1 MIVFQVS
8 GSQETFH
15 QIFKR
20 VQKVAEGVLVH
31 PLQQGQQDPG
41 IEVGEKRKL
50 DKIPDKKNKIP
61 EKKNLAVGLNMC
73 SLVRRSSAKSRYV
86 PIKNAN
92 YKDPAKSPNKRIS
105 SFL

>member
-1 MIVFQVS
+1 MSSNIQLVLIVFQVS

-31 PLQQGQQDPG
+31 PLQQGQPDPG
-41 IEVGEKRKL
+41 IKVGEKRKL
-50 DKIPDKKNKIP
+50 DKIPDEKNKIP
-61 EKKNLAVGLNMC
+61 EINLAVGLNMC

-92 YKDPAKSPNKRIS
+92 
-105 SFL
+105 

>member
-1 MIVFQVS
+1 MIKYVQFYTVSIIVFQVS

-41 IEVGEKRKL
+41 IKVGEKSKL
-50 DKIPDKKNKIP
+50 NKIPDKKKKIP
-61 EKKNLAVGLNMC
+61 EKTLQWV
-73 SLVRRSSAKSRYV
+73 
-86 PIKNAN
+86 
-92 YKDPAKSPNKRIS
+92 
-105 SFL
+105 

>member
-41 IEVGEKRKL
+41 IKVGEKRKL
-50 DKIPDKKNKIP
+50 DKIPDKKKKIP
-61 EKKNLAVGLNMC
+61 KKKPCSGFEHVFLGEKKLGKVQ
-73 SLVRRSSAKSRYV
+73 VRPNKKCKLKRSSKKSH
-86 PIKNAN
+86 
-92 YKDPAKSPNKRIS
+92 
-105 SFL
+105 

>member
-41 IEVGEKRKL
+41 IKVDKKRKL
-50 DKIPDKKNKIP
+50 DKIPDEKNKIL
-61 EKKNLAVGLNMC
+61 KKNLAVGLNMC

-86 PIKNAN
+86 PIKSAN
-92 YKDPAKSPNKRIS
+92 
-105 SFL
+105 